1 MKNILNRIKTFIK
14 PAKKK
19 NWEDASLILAANSI
33 INSHLWR
40 ETPDFSQ
47 PKWIQDKEFSV
58 YSQFGDDGII
68 QWLIYFLK
76 LPKKFGSFIEF
87 GVGDFFESNTHFL
100 QINNRWRGFVMDG
113 DKNNIKNVR
122 QSPIYWRY
130 ELNAKH
136 EFITKENIQ
145 TLLKKSMF
153 KKIELL
159 HIDLDGND
167 YWIIKALDLEIFK
180 PDILILEY
188 NAILGLERKITVPYS
203 ENFYRMNAH
212 YSGKY
217 FGASLSALNHEAEA
231 KGYYFIGCNSAGN
244 NAYFLAN
251 KYTSIIPQ
259 KDLHHGYQLSN
270 FREARNEKGELI
282 YSNHKEESETI
293 KGMPVI
299 NIISG
304 KQEIF

>member
-113 DKNNIKNVR
+113 DKNHTLSPHVQLQRLVR
-122 QSPIYWRY
+122 TSLRVLLLCLHSEQHSARLSGY
-130 ELNAKH
+130 L
-136 EFITKENIQ
+136 EFPLRLVF
-145 TLLKKSMF
+145 LLRRQNGS
-153 KKIELL
+153 
-159 HIDLDGND
+159 
-167 YWIIKALDLEIFK
+167 
-180 PDILILEY
+180 LEY
-188 NAILGLERKITVPYS
+188 AENWKIRC
-203 ENFYRMNAH
+203 F
-212 YSGKY
+212 
-217 FGASLSALNHEAEA
+217 
-231 KGYYFIGCNSAGN
+231 
-244 NAYFLAN
+244 
-251 KYTSIIPQ
+251 SI
-259 KDLHHGYQLSN
+259 
-270 FREARNEKGELI
+270 
-282 YSNHKEESETI
+282 
-293 KGMPVI
+293 
-299 NIISG
+299 
-304 KQEIF
+304 